1 MKQFILLAAL
11 LALAIGLTA
20 CAPQTPAP
28 TATPAATI
36 TPGASPVATQEAAEA
51 QPAAVATEAPKAEY
65 RQLTAEQAKAR
76 MDSGDEVIILDVR
89 TPEEY
94 GQGHIPGAVLLPVS
108 NITSDALELLPD
120 KDAEILVYCRSGNRS
135 RQAAN
140 ALVDMGYTAV
150 YDFGGIGS
158 WPYDVV
164 TE

>member
-51 QPAAVATEAPKAEY
+51 PKAEY

-89 TPEEY
+89 TPEECKQICLADCPSIKY
-94 GQGHIPGAVLLPVS
+94 IPLGELRSQLEELNKEDEIIAFCKISLRGYEAEGILEGAGF
-108 NITSDALELLPD
+108 
-120 KDAEILVYCRSGNRS
+120 KDVKVME
-135 RQAAN
+135 
-140 ALVDMGYTAV
+140 
-150 YDFGGIGS
+150 GGIVA
-158 WPYDVV
+158 WPFRC
-164 TE
+164 EKGK